1 LAKTNSIELPFCE
14 PIPILYE
21 DRSVLAIDKP
31 RGWLLVPVNWQN
43 TNRNL
48 QAAINSSISAGD
60 WWAKSRN
67 LKFLRYVHRLDTDTS
82 GVMLFAKSMGAV
94 EAFGDVFESRQMDKT
109 YLAIVEGVPRETE
122 WACRLPLAPD
132 PRQIGRMI
140 VDTQEGK
147 ECETRFRLLQKKERI
162 SLVEAR
168 PLTGRTHQIR
178 VHLAQSGC
186 PIVSDELYGKVDNR
200 MQLGLRAI
208 KLGYLDPFTRRRVEV
223 RAPIEGF
230 MSEYGFT
237 PSLAQQT
244 KMTTPAV
251 PPPAATP
258 GWPKPPTPF
267 AKGPNH
273 PAPPKVV
280 PAPTP
285 VNTAAKKP
293 GA

>member
-1 LAKTNSIELPFCE
+1 MAKTNSIELPFCE

>member
-285 VNTAAKKP
+285 VNPAAKKP

>member
-1 LAKTNSIELPFCE
+1 MAKTNSIELPFCE

-285 VNTAAKKP
+285 VNPAAKKP